1 MEFTEFVNIL
11 KPIIGGAD
19 TTHSFVRTLFDVVAT
34 EEGRPLLNDV
44 KESTYKNYFNGLIK
58 ITKMAQRISPYLEP
72 EEFVAYLNVFSD
84 ATAQQIVDAFTPFI
98 GGLNPSNMS
107 EKVAY
112 FFCDII
118 RTAATAEKKKSTPK
132 SAKKDGVKTPHD
144 ILEEKVLASGQAVAD
159 AWGEAV
165 SRLVTPSTTTDAK
178 NTSCKLDEKKL
189 NQKDLAFLERFRNQ
203 VEPLFIYCME
213 HDPTA
218 VGTKISLADEIND
231 FLLSWKYD
239 VRKIQDSCFRTIVID
254 SMQVLD
260 DYTYYLSDKFLRWIP
275 DTDILWFR
283 NESPEE
289 GDQLR
294 DVLRP
299 ETFKKRT
306 EMRDIYVRL
315 YPIPKDD
322 EENKTDD
329 VNAIQLPEEDTN
341 GEYPYLSEDTI
352 LLKEFT
358 ADYDEIMV
366 TMIGENYSSSLID
379 MTLPSKI
386 QDLYTTKWKSKADS
400 FLDLSLKSNVFG
412 LLGELN
418 KLSESFLSASFDTS
432 FIKDTRVKIRNLYVK
447 LHPDLFS
454 GAFPYDAFIDDW
466 NDGEF

>member
-1 MEFTEFVNIL
+1 MEFKVFAKKL
-11 KPIIGGAD
+11 KNIIGGASNNQRF
-19 TTHSFVRTLFDVVAT
+19 TKTLFET
-34 EEGRPLLNDV
+34 MMNDSGPELI
-44 KESTYKNYFNGLIK
+44 KGTSPDTFKSYFNGNTGISKIARTVLANLNDNDEFISYLEGFGDTTAQLLTDEFAQDIEDINAINAAEK
-58 ITKMAQRISPYLEP
+58 ITELFLEILR
-72 EEFVAYLNVFSD
+72 EAS
-84 ATAQQIVDAFTPFI
+84 
-98 GGLNPSNMS
+98 G
-107 EKVAY
+107 
-112 FFCDII
+112 
-118 RTAATAEKKKSTPK
+118 KKKSTPK
-132 SAKKDGVKTPHD
+132 SAKKDDVKTPHD
-144 ILEEKVLASGQAVAD
+144 ILEEKILASGQAVAD

-165 SRLVTPSTTTDAK
+165 SRLVTPSTTTHAK
-178 NTSCKLDEKKL
+178 NTSRKLDEKKL
-189 NQKDLAFLERFRNQ
+189 TQKDLAFLERFRNQ

-260 DYTYYLSDKFLRWIP
+260 DYTYFLSDKFLRWIP

-289 GDQLR
+289 GNQLR

-299 ETFKKRT
+299 ETLKKRT

-315 YPIPKDD
+315 YPIPEDD

-329 VNAIQLPEEDTN
+329 VNTIQLPDEDTN
-341 GEYPYLSEDTI
+341 GEYTYLSEDTI

-358 ADYDEIMV
+358 ADYDDIMV

-418 KLSESFLSASFDTS
+418 KLSESFLSGSFDTS
-432 FIKDTRVKIRNLYVK
+432 FIKGTRVKIRNLYVK
-447 LHPDLFS
+447 LHPHSFS